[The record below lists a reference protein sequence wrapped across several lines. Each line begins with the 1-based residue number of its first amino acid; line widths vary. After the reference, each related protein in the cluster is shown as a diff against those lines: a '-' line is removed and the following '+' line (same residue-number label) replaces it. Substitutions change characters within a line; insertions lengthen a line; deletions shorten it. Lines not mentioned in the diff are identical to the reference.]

1 MRIGY
6 FRRTMRLEQHIH
18 DLLLQHDCVSIPG
31 FGGLVAQHFRA
42 EINHGTNLFRP
53 PSKRIS
59 YHKELVANSH
69 LLLNKL
75 SQEEKL
81 SQAAA
86 SEAIASAVSS
96 WQEELQTGNSVKLNT
111 IGRFYLDKEGYICFN
126 QSLESNFD
134 LDSFGLDI
142 FRANAIK
149 RDAEIKET
157 VTTAIVDNYKKSS
170 KPFPFWRAA
179 AVFTGIGALLTL
191 GFFKSDMT
199 IPTDLTANFNPLIFS
214 RTIEEPVDEATSP
227 EAAEEKTIH
236 FEDVQLDEPVVEP
249 VETPVAEPVITP
261 ENQRSQNVYE
271 VVVGSFKDIRNAEDL
286 LADLKNQG
294 YQSTIIEDNSAFT
307 KVSIE
312 GFTNR
317 KEAVQAMRAYKLSVH
332 KGAWIY
338 KR

>member
-1 MRIGY
+1 
-6 FRRTMRLEQHIH
+6 MRLEHHIY
-18 DLLLQHDCVSIPG
+18 DLLVQHDCVSIPG

-42 EINHGTNLFRP
+42 EINHGTHLFRP

-75 SQEEKL
+75 IKDEKL
-81 SQAAA
+81 TQAAA
-86 SEAIASAVSS
+86 SEAIANAISS
-96 WQEELQTGNSVKLNT
+96 WQKELQTGNSVKLKT
-111 IGRFYLDKEGYICFN
+111 IGRFYLDKEGHICFN

-157 VTTAIVDNYKKSS
+157 VTTAIVDNYKKSN

-179 AVFTGIGALLTL
+179 AVFAGIGALLTL

-199 IPTDLTANFNPLIFS
+199 LPTDLTANFNPLIFS
-214 RTIEEPVDEATSP
+214 HTIEEPVEESTAS

-236 FEDVQLDEPVVEP
+236 FEDAQQDEPVAETVETSEVEP
-249 VETPVAEPVITP
+249 VIAT
-261 ENQRSQNVYE
+261 ENQRIQNAYE
-271 VVVGSFKDIRNAEDL
+271 VVVGSFKDLQNAEEL

-294 YQSTIIEDNSAFT
+294 YQSTIIQDNSAFT

-312 GFTNR
+312 GFANR
-317 KEAVQAMRAYKLSVH
+317 IEAVQAMRAYKLSVH

-338 KR
+338 AR